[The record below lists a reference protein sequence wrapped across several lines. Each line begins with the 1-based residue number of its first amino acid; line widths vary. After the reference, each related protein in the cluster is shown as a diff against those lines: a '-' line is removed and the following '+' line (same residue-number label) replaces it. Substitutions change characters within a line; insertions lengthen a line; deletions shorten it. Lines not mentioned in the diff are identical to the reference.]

1 MDSTLGETK
10 KLKDLIPSKRGTTLN
25 LNEHTKIVPVSNVPT
40 LNSTDDLA
48 EALND
53 DIRT

>member
-10 KLKDLIPSKRGTTLN
+10 RLKDLKVRKDTTLMI
-25 LNEHTKIVPVSNVPT
+25 NENPRAPNIPT
-40 LNSTDDLA
+40 QNSTDDLLQA
-48 EALND
+48 FDD

>member
-10 KLKDLIPSKRGTTLN
+10 KLKDLKVRKDTTLTI
-25 LNEHTKIVPVSNVPT
+25 NENPRGPVPSIPT
-40 LNSTDDLA
+40 LNSTDDLIQA
-48 EALND
+48 FHED

>member
-10 KLKDLIPSKRGTTLN
+10 KLNEFKVTKENTSLN
-25 LNEHTKIVPVSNVPT
+25 VNEGHREPISIVPT
-40 LNSTDDLA
+40 LNSTDDLIGA
-48 EALND
+48 AND